1 MAYTLV
7 LNWDT
12 TAYSRTFNLKK
23 RKKEKKKKGGGG
35 CILLEIIIN
44 VKLIKFF
51 FNYNCFSFLIF
62 GLNNKKRQKTCSSS

>member
-23 RKKEKKKKGGGG
+23 KKKKERKKKGGGG
-35 CILLEIIIN
+35 GG
-44 VKLIKFF
+44 VV
-51 FNYNCFSFLIF
+51 FS
-62 GLNNKKRQKTCSSS
+62 